1 MEIAGP
7 IDPTVQFC
15 LSSINVNTCS
25 GFTKVFRGH
34 WKYSNMS
41 PVAEL
46 TDPVREFKPAL
57 KVSTNEKRGGLKV
70 VAFHRPPFK
79 LLSRKFSKESVQ
91 APSCE
96 RHKTTQ
102 RTPVSIIC
110 KQLLIPNNAIVS
122 ACDTLFTSYT

>member
-1 MEIAGP
+1 MI
-7 IDPTVQFC
+7 T
-15 LSSINVNTCS
+15 TCRKKENNLFNPPAYKNFFLLNKI
-25 GFTKVFRGH
+25 GI
-34 WKYSNMS
+34 
-41 PVAEL
+41 L
-46 TDPVREFKPAL
+46 TNGRADNQLYLVPYRYL
-57 KVSTNEKRGGLKV
+57 KVSTNEKRGGLKL
-70 VAFHRPPFK
+70 VAFDRPPFK

-122 ACDTLFTSYT
+122 GCDTLFTSYT